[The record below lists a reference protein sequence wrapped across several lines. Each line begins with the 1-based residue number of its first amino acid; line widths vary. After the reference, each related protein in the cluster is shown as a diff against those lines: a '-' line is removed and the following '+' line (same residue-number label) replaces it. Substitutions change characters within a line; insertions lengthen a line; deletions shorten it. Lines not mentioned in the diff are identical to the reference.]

1 MALSQS
7 DKNVLEEIAQ
17 LDGQCMESSRCKRC
31 PFRSICLP
39 DFLNTNPPTPS
50 QRLKMAQDVLTH
62 HYLLDDEM
70 EQDAVNQEFN
80 QREEK

>member
-7 DKNVLEEIAQ
+7 DQDVLEEIVVS
-17 LDGQCMESSRCKRC
+17 DGQCMESNRCKKC

-39 DFLNTNPPTPS
+39 DFLNVNPPTQP

-62 HYLLDDEM
+62 HYLL
-70 EQDAVNQEFN
+70 EQDADHQEFN

>member
-7 DKNVLEEIAQ
+7 DKDVLEEIVQ
-17 LDGQCMESSRCKRC
+17 TDGQCMESNRCKKC

-39 DFLNTNPPTPS
+39 DFLNINPPTQP

-62 HYLLDDEM
+62 HYLLDEDM

>member
-7 DKNVLEEIAQ
+7 DKNVLEEIVNT
-17 LDGQCMESSRCKRC
+17 DGQCMESNRCKKC
-31 PFRSICLP
+31 PFRAICLP
-39 DFLNTNPPTPS
+39 DFLNVNPPTQP

-62 HYLLDDEM
+62 HYLLDEDSH
-70 EQDAVNQEFN
+70 QEFN